1 MAKAKNKEEIPIE
14 IVEKHAIVE
23 NIINK
28 HFAFLKQLGYT
39 FKKKIVSDKFF
50 KLKFKFNLVNK
61 KFDRDIY
68 FSYIPLSTIDKKIEE
83 ENIFSLLIFRK
94 IDMKLRDYG
103 DDISMPFYFNKYRP
117 NYNREK
123 LEIDYYEGTFEQ
135 KVEGVIKEYA
145 HLLQTDFKEVIEG
158 KAWIEGASLN
168 W

>member
-14 IVEKHAIVE
+14 IAEKHAIVE
-23 NIINK
+23 NVINK

-39 FKKKIVSDKFF
+39 FKKIIVSDNFF
-50 KLKFKFNLVNK
+50 KYEMKLYIINN
-61 KFDRDIY
+61 KFDRKIY
-68 FSYIPLSTIDKKIEE
+68 FSYIPIGSIRNDFFPFSID
-83 ENIFSLLIFRK
+83 RK

>member
-1 MAKAKNKEEIPIE
+1 MGKAKNKEELPIE

-23 NIINK
+23 HAINK

-39 FKKKIVSDKFF
+39 FKKKIVNDNLF
-50 KLKFKFNLVNK
+50 KYSLEFNIINM
-61 KFDRDIY
+61 KFDRRIWI
-68 FSYIPLSTIDKKIEE
+68 SYTPISNINNQIEE
-83 ENIFSLLIFRK
+83 ENLFPFS
-94 IDMKLRDYG
+94 IDKKVGIKLRDYG
-103 DDISMPFYFNKYRP
+103 DDISMHFYFNKYRP

-123 LEIDYYEGTFEQ
+123 LEIDYYEGTFEE